1 MSSINELREGIN
13 KVLND
18 NLPNISIYN
27 EKIEQGFVKPCFF
40 VEVLNSEQYK
50 ELNRRYKKNISFN
63 IQYFS
68 DKAEINLDFNDIADK
83 LYQVLEYVSINN
95 KLFRANKMTHKVVE
109 GVLHFMLQFNYHVI
123 KASEEETKM
132 NKLTQE
138 VDLKNG

>member
-1 MSSINELREGIN
+1 MSSINELRAGIN

-18 NLPNISIYN
+18 NLPNIPIYN
-27 EKIEQGFVKPCFF
+27 EKIEQGFAKPCFF
-40 VEVLNSEQYK
+40 IEVLNSEQYK
-50 ELNRRYKKNISFN
+50 ELNRRYKKSISFN

-68 DKAEINLDFNDIADK
+68 DKAEINSDFNDIADK
-83 LYQVLEYVSINN
+83 LYQVLEYVNIYN

-123 KASEEETKM
+123 KTSEEEPKM